1 MPFPNNRT
9 NLLSNPQKS
18 NPLPQPSQRKAGTED
33 SFKVWSI
40 RLAKQILPQKIHLR
54 KYVINVFWSVRKPEL
69 PPVPCNNHP
78 RLFQGSP
85 SDYWHKGSAGRP
97 TSCSFCIP
105 DCLHATERS
114 ANDYPQFSA
123 DTHKCSLSF
132 PLPYSSTDADR
143 WLPCLRNSNNYRCPY
158 SRAVAD
164 LPHIPLFSYYTLI
177 PQHYNLTLFISSW
190 ATKSCPGFC
199 HVRIFTYLSVA
210 KRKQAKL

>member
-1 MPFPNNRT
+1 MYSQSYVFYSVVHQT
-9 NLLSNPQKS
+9 HAILLVILFHHIANLPSVFDLPDCLIRPLAWSAEKG

-40 RLAKQILPQKIHLR
+40 RLAKHILPQKIYLR
-54 KYVINVFWSVRKPEL
+54 KGFINVFWSVRKPEL

-85 SDYWHKGSAGRP
+85 SDYWHKGSAGHP

-123 DTHKCSLSF
+123 DTREL
-132 PLPYSSTDADR
+132 PL
-143 WLPCLRNSNNYRCPY
+143 N
-158 SRAVAD
+158 
-164 LPHIPLFSYYTLI
+164 
-177 PQHYNLTLFISSW
+177 
-190 ATKSCPGFC
+190 
-199 HVRIFTYLSVA
+199 
-210 KRKQAKL
+210 